1 MQLNTCCNT
10 DKGVQWIYVRY
21 ASAHPATV
29 LIKVVVTMAQNIYI
43 NTASGNR
50 RIERAI
56 PKFMQRFGMA
66 EDQATATAIR
76 LESLGRLKD
85 SGAPVN
91 KPASTKGKP
100 IPVTPFFIQQALQN
114 MKKQRQPRRTQVTEP
129 TDDVYT
135 SPYAVKS
142 TRSNRLRNRV
152 TRRR

>member
-1 MQLNTCCNT
+1 VAQRIII
-10 DKGVQWIYVRY
+10 KG
-21 ASAHPATV
+21 
-29 LIKVVVTMAQNIYI
+29 
-43 NTASGNR
+43 TAANQ

-56 PKFMQRFGMA
+56 PKFMQSFGMA

-85 SGAPVN
+85 TGAPVN

-152 TRRR
+152 TRGR